1 MPVSRAALGLRGAV
15 RNRAT
20 LRRYSG
26 LIPHLIGDSRPYNS
40 RATLVALTS
49 GTRLGSYEILAGIG
63 AGGMGEVYRARDT
76 RLDRMV
82 AIKILPSADAELK
95 VRFAREAKMIAGLTH
110 PHICTL
116 YDVGHQDGIDYL
128 VMEHLEGQT
137 LADRLQRGPLTLAEA
152 LKCGIEIADALD
164 QAHRAGVVHRDLK
177 PSNIMLTRSGA
188 KLLDFGVAKL
198 RPAITGS
205 TAAMTTFVTE
215 STPLTGRGTII
226 GTPQYMAPEQLEGK
240 DADARSDVFALG
252 VVLYEMVTG
261 QKAFQGN
268 SPASLIAAIL
278 SAEPPIAELQKLT
291 PPGFDHLV
299 KTCLTKSPEDRRQ
312 TAHDVVLQLE
322 WIAGNHAQATLPP
335 TGTGR
340 VSWKWVAAAAVLLL
354 VAVEMT
360 RYLTVS
366 EPARQPMRL
375 SVLPPENEPLES
387 FPVISPDGTRL
398 AFSARGAAGDTTLWI
413 RTIDSLTSVSIRGTD
428 GATDPF
434 WSPDSRSIGFFAQGK
449 MKIVADLASSPPS
462 VLTLAEAPSPRGGA
476 WGRDGVIV
484 FAKNIEDGLYRVTA
498 SGGDVTPVTTLDRSK
513 RENSHRWP
521 QFLPDGR
528 HLLFLARS
536 ATSAHQGIYVG
547 TPGSKDWRLLLR
559 TPLTGLV
566 VGVPEPA
573 SRWSMSAASRG
584 YLVFMREQ
592 TVIAQPFDLDR
603 LELAGEPSPIAE
615 SVGTARNRG
624 MFSVSGGSTLAY
636 RVVTNERRSDLFD
649 RTGKVL
655 ETGMSRAGGFPRL
668 SPDGRLIAFSRL
680 DPASGAADLWLED
693 VASHITTRLTSHP
706 GYDWIPIWSPDGD
719 RVAFASNREAIMDLY
734 EKSIDGSAPER
745 LLMKSD
751 KRKTP
756 TDWSRDGE
764 FLLFQQED
772 PASGWDLWAL
782 PMNGDRQ
789 PFPVLHSQFNE
800 TNGAFSPDGRWLAY
814 TSDETGGNQVYVRP
828 FTGRQDTSGD
838 RQRSGVMRRVSVDGG
853 DEPHWRSDGKELFY
867 MSLDRKIVS
876 VSIKTGPPF
885 EAGVATP
892 LFDSPSVSQGYDV
905 TPDGGRFL
913 ITTEPVEQRIRP
925 LTLFVNW
932 TAALKK

>member
-1 MPVSRAALGLRGAV
+1 L
-15 RNRAT
+15 
-20 LRRYSG
+20 
-26 LIPHLIGDSRPYNS
+26 
-40 RATLVALTS
+40 LVK
-49 GTRLGSYEILAGIG
+49 YII
-63 AGGMGEVYRARDT
+63 
-76 RLDRMV
+76 
-82 AIKILPSADAELK
+82 
-95 VRFAREAKMIAGLTH
+95 
-110 PHICTL
+110 
-116 YDVGHQDGIDYL
+116 
-128 VMEHLEGQT
+128 
-137 LADRLQRGPLTLAEA
+137 
-152 LKCGIEIADALD
+152 
-164 QAHRAGVVHRDLK
+164 
-177 PSNIMLTRSGA
+177 
-188 KLLDFGVAKL
+188 
-198 RPAITGS
+198 
-205 TAAMTTFVTE
+205 
-215 STPLTGRGTII
+215 TPLTARGTII

-240 DADARSDVFALG
+240 DADARSDVFTLG

-278 SAEPPIAELQKLT
+278 SADPPIAELQTLT

-322 WIAGNHAQATLPP
+322 WIAGSHAQATMPP
-335 TGTGR
+335 TGTGHVR
-340 VSWKWVAAAAVLLL
+340 WKWVAVAAVLLL
-354 VAVEMT
+354 VAVEMM
-360 RYLTVS
+360 RYFTAS
-366 EPARQPMRL
+366 EPSRQPMRL
-375 SVLPPENEPLES
+375 SVLPPENEPLDS

-413 RTIDSLTSVSIRGTD
+413 RTLDSLTSVSVRGTD

-434 WSPDSRSIGFFAQGK
+434 WSPDSRFIGFFAQGK
-449 MKIVADLASSPPS
+449 MKIVAADLGSSPPS
-462 VLTLAEAPSPRGGA
+462 VQTLAEAPAPRGGA

-484 FAKNIEDGLYRVTA
+484 FARNIEDGLYRVTA

-536 ATSAHQGIYVG
+536 ATSEHQGIYVG

-566 VGVPEPA
+566 VGMPEPA
-573 SRWSMSAASRG
+573 SRWSMSTASRG

-603 LELAGEPSPIAE
+603 LELGGEPSPIAE

-624 MFSVSGGSTLAY
+624 MFSVSAGSTLAY

-655 ETGMSRAGGFPRL
+655 ETGTSRAGAFPRL

-680 DPASGAADLWLED
+680 DAASGAGDLWLEE
-693 VASHITTRLTSHP
+693 VASHMTTRLTSHP

-719 RVAFASNREAIMDLY
+719 RVAFASNREATMDLY

-745 LLMKSD
+745 LLLKSD

-764 FLLFQQED
+764 FLLFEQEN

-782 PMNGDRQ
+782 PMKGDRQ
-789 PFPVLHSQFNE
+789 PFPVLHSEFNE
-800 TNGAFSPDGRWLAY
+800 TAGAFSPDGGWLAY

-838 RQRSGVMRRVSVDGG
+838 RQGSSPRRRVSVDGG
-853 DEPHWRSDGKELFY
+853 DQPHWRSDGKELFY
-867 MSLDRKIVS
+867 MSLDRKIMS

-885 EAGVATP
+885 EPGVATP
-892 LFDSPSVSQGYDV
+892 LFDSPSVNQSYDV

-913 ITTEPVEQRIRP
+913 ITTEPDEQRVRP